1 MTMNNYSPEND
12 ITKEGYDHLVEELD
26 ELKAVRRKEVAER
39 LKEAISYGDLSENAE
54 YDAAKDEQ
62 AELEERINYLETR
75 IREANVVNS
84 DELTVDVVSVGLKV
98 KVQDMTSKEKLDFTI
113 VGTTEADPF
122 NGKLSSESMVGKSL
136 LGKRKGETIEIQ
148 LIDGSSKYKILS
160 IEK

>member
-1 MTMNNYSPEND
+1 MTMNNYNPEND
-12 ITKEGYDHLVEELD
+12 ITQEGYDRLVEELD
-26 ELKAVRRKEVAER
+26 ELKAVKRKEVAER

-62 AELEERINYLETR
+62 AELEEKINYLENR

-136 LGKRKGETIEIQ
+136 LGKRKGETVEIQ
-148 LIDGSSKYKILS
+148 IPDGASRYKILS